1 MWKSSIIV
9 AQSFFLI
16 ILLSSCIRAFKSK
29 RYNNQIIPKERSSSG
44 YGKNYLLQHTI
55 STSLFEESDLKL
67 HSTIPT
73 ESPSV
78 TLLPAELATS
88 RKVFIGNMPFKITEE
103 EVENFARNV
112 IGSLDDLE
120 SINIPRGKKSKKG
133 LGFVFLDFKT
143 HADAV
148 KAVDLLHGSNFQ
160 GRKVNSNLKEEI
172 VEKPVKT
179 TGKRVV
185 QNSIYLANLEYS
197 LNEEEVITMCNDIL
211 GDGQNLVVSI
221 EMPVDINTG
230 EPRGFA
236 YIEFSEPSIV
246 QKAID
251 ELNNVEVLGHLL
263 MCTNMRKVGKK
274 IGE

>member
-1 MWKSSIIV
+1 MWKCSIIV
-9 AQSFFLI
+9 TQTFFLI
-16 ILLSSCIRAFKSK
+16 ILISSCIRAFKSK
-29 RYNNQIIPKERSSSG
+29 LYNNQIIPKERSFSA
-44 YGKNYLLQHTI
+44 YRKNYLLQHTI
-55 STSLFEESDLKL
+55 SSSLCEESDFKL
-67 HSTIPT
+67 HSTTPT

-172 VEKPVKT
+172 IEEPLKK
-179 TGKRVV
+179 GKRVV

-197 LNEEEVITMCNDIL
+197 LTEEEIITMCNDIL

-236 YIEFSEPSIV
+236 YIEFSESSIV
-246 QKAID
+246 QKAIE

-263 MCTNMRKVGKK
+263 MCTNMRKIGKK
-274 IGE
+274 IGI